1 MAAAAATTAAAP
13 SGSGRLPDPAHKIQ
27 QRQKHNDANNKTL
40 HDSSLCAEIR
50 VVSAAFHARENF
62 PDASYMARLPF
73 SVNNNENTISIFCC
87 DFLILKDQSVDFL
100 IKKNKQK

>member
-1 MAAAAATTAAAP
+1 MAAAAATTATAP

-73 SVNNNENTISIFCC
+73 SVNNNEIQFQFFAAIF
-87 DFLILKDQSVDFL
+87 
-100 IKKNKQK
+100 